1 MAASSSSVSSDEKLA
16 IATHF
21 LLSSPPGEIREIL
34 TDVKVCL
41 GSSASTILSDSVLKG
56 IFRRYN
62 QAQNQVIEHSDGAGN
77 VVVSED
83 SEVDAAHYVDS
94 NTKKSIEIDHV
105 GQVEAKG
112 GSVEDAPASMI
123 SPSGALESALSQIG
137 KAVKEYVDVQYVGG
151 ATQLTGCSVLPAKG
165 GKDGEVIIHISAQK
179 TNLRNYRSG
188 KWRSEWRVKT
198 SEKKIGGL
206 VRVVAHYFED
216 GNVQMDTKK
225 DIPDESYSGD
235 DLGSVVKAFISKHEQ
250 MIQNT
255 LEEMYINM
263 AQETFK
269 DMRRVL
275 PLTKTKMDWSGA
287 QLKLAA
293 AFGSDAKKT

>member
-1 MAASSSSVSSDEKLA
+1 MASSSSVSSDEKLA

-62 QAQNQVIEHSDGAGN
+62 QAQNQVIEFSDGAGN
-77 VVVSED
+77 VVISED
-83 SEVDAAHYVDS
+83 NEVDAAHYVDS
-94 NTKKSIEIDHV
+94 NSKKSIEIDHV
-105 GQVEAKG
+105 GQVQAKG
-112 GSVEDAPASMI
+112 SDLEAAPASMI
-123 SPSGALESALSQIG
+123 SPSAAMEGLLNQIN
-137 KAVKEYVDVQYVGG
+137 KAVHDYVDVQYVGG
-151 ATQLTGCSVLPAKG
+151 VAQLTGCSVLPAKG
-165 GKDGEVIIHISAQK
+165 GKDGEIIIHLSAQK
-179 TNLRNYRSG
+179 TNLRNYWSG

-198 SEKKIGGL
+198 AEKKIGGL
-206 VRVVAHYFED
+206 VRVMAHYFED
-216 GNVQMDTKK
+216 GNVQMDTRK
-225 DIPDESYSGD
+225 DLPDEPYTGD
-235 DLGSVVKAFISKHEQ
+235 DVGLAVKNFISKHEQ

-275 PLTKTKMDWSGA
+275 PLTKTKMDWTGA
-287 QLKLAA
+287 QLKLAS
-293 AFGSDAKKT
+293 AFGTDGKKN